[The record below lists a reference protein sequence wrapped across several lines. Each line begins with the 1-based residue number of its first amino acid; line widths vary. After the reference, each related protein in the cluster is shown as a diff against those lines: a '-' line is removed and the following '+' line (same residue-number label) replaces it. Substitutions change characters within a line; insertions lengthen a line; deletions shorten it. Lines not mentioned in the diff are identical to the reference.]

1 MAYHPSNGSLRSTGR
16 LALLALTVWLTA
28 VSCATEGGQMREPV
42 GVTVV
47 PSGGAESSGPIGQVA
62 ALDFYELRVP
72 VNGPEPRICPLTGF
86 AFTPGEVETGS
97 GETMADLFRVE
108 LAERGVQVADRDAT
122 RAAMGAMPAT
132 AGEYNLALGART
144 AIAAGAQAALMGV
157 VIRFEE
163 LQGTKISADRPASVA
178 FSAALVSAKGEL
190 LWKAK
195 FEKTQK
201 PLFTNLLD
209 FRTFFKGGMVWQ
221 RAATLA
227 NIGVDGVLARALLT
241 ERGAAR

>member
-1 MAYHPSNGSLRSTGR
+1 M
-16 LALLALTVWLTA
+16 
-28 VSCATEGGQMREPV
+28 
-42 GVTVV
+42 
-47 PSGGAESSGPIGQVA
+47 
-62 ALDFYELRVP
+62 
-72 VNGPEPRICPLTGF
+72 
-86 AFTPGEVETGS
+86 
-97 GETMADLFRVE
+97 
-108 LAERGVQVADRDAT
+108 
-122 RAAMGAMPAT
+122 
-132 AGEYNLALGART
+132 
-144 AIAAGAQAALMGV
+144 AAGAQAALMGV

-178 FSAALVSAKGEL
+178 FSAVLVNAKGEL

-227 NIGVDGVLARALLT
+227 NIGVEGVLSQAPLT
-241 ERGAAR
+241 GRGAAR

>member
-1 MAYHPSNGSLRSTGR
+1 MAVLG
-16 LALLALTVWLTA
+16 A
-28 VSCATEGGQMREPV
+28 VSCATESGQMREPTSV
-42 GVTVV
+42 TIVPAGGVE
-47 PSGGAESSGPIGQVA
+47 PSGVSGMVA
-62 ALDFYELRVP
+62 ALDFYELRAP
-72 VNGPEPRICPLTGF
+72 ANGAEPKICPLTGL

-97 GETMADLFRVE
+97 GETVADLFRVG
-108 LAERGVQVADRDAT
+108 LAERGMRVADRDAT
-122 RAAMGAMPAT
+122 RAAMGAMPA
-132 AGEYNLALGART
+132 AADEYSLALGART
-144 AIAAGAQAALMGV
+144 ALAAGAQAALMGV
-157 VIRFEE
+157 VIRYEE
-163 LQGTKISADRPASVA
+163 LQGSKISADRPASVA

-227 NIGVDGVLARALLT
+227 NIGVDGILARAPLT
-241 ERGAAR
+241 ARGAAH